1 MADCRYKKIL
11 QFYLDSPNGAR
22 DFKQLEEHLKTC
34 LECQI
39 QLAELE
45 ELNSAAL
52 EIIDEAPEKEYWN
65 SFPVRV
71 RNRITARSIEPAAI
85 VQRRRAP
92 WYSAFRM
99 ASVLVA
105 LVFVVA
111 YSLLILR
118 RGTSVLDNPVPIAGG
133 PATVSEQPISS
144 APADNQAAP
153 ATQPNVQD
161 KNGFSSQVD
170 SRELQPA
177 TTFKTGEAVRQVK
190 RQARPKVIPVNV
202 IIRDLAGQFHGVKAA
217 QLRAPRLETE
227 IRSYAPV
234 FASYLADIDP
244 SYHLKDSFISQRL
257 LAGLNDRPRIG
268 FNGMYQGSNY
278 GFSSLSLDG
287 SRVLPTNETQ
297 STWGYTSISSDTS
310 KSAEVRQYY
319 LELELMESK

>member
-85 VQRRRAP
+85 APRRRAP
-92 WYSAFRM
+92 WYSAFKM
-99 ASVLVA
+99 ASVFVA
-105 LVFVVA
+105 LVFIVA
-111 YSLLILR
+111 YSVLILR
-118 RGTSVLDNPVPIAGG
+118 RGTSVLDNPIPIADG
-133 PATVSEQPISS
+133 PATVSEQPIHSV
-144 APADNQAAP
+144 PADNQAAP
-153 ATQPNVQD
+153 AMMP
-161 KNGFSSQVD
+161 D
-170 SRELQPA
+170 SRDENGSPSSVESRESRPA
-177 TTFKTGEAVRQVK
+177 LALKAVDADRQVQ
-190 RQARPKVIPVNV
+190 RQTRPKVNPVNV
-202 IIRDLAGQFHGVKAA
+202 SVRDLADQFRGVKLA
-217 QLRAPRLETE
+217 QLSTPWLETE
-227 IRSYAPV
+227 VRSYATV

-244 SYHLKDSFISQRL
+244 SFHMKDSFISQRL
-257 LAGLNDRPRIG
+257 LAGLNDKPRIG
-268 FNGMYQGSNY
+268 FTGLIQGSNY
-278 GFSSLSLDG
+278 GFGSLSLDG